1 MNGLYKVSPLAAVIL
16 AGGQSSRMGKDK
28 AWLVYHNKAQIFH
41 LSELLSNCKLPVFIS
56 ANQWPEDQT
65 KMEFYPDHPELS
77 GHGPISG
84 LLSIHRLI
92 PDHALLLIGCDYPNL
107 GKSEIEQICTRRNPN
122 FQATAFVNSDGMLE
136 PLCTVYEPEFLLHI
150 QQSFL
155 REGKD
160 SLRRFLQDAQV
171 QKVQSIS
178 ENLFFSADAPEDF
191 LRWKQEKL
199 RR

>member
-1 MNGLYKVSPLAAVIL
+1 MPGLNKVPPLAAVIL

-28 AWLVYHNKAQIFH
+28 AWLVYHNKAQILH
-41 LSELLSNCKLPVFIS
+41 LSELLTDCKLPAFIS
-56 ANQWPEDQT
+56 AYQWPQDQT

-92 PDHALLLIGCDYPNL
+92 PDYAILLIGCDYPNL
-107 GKSEIEQICTRRNPN
+107 GKSEIEQICAGRNPN
-122 FQATAFVNSDGMLE
+122 FQATAFVNSDGMPE
-136 PLCTVYEPEFLLHI
+136 PLCTIYEPEFLLHI
-150 QQSFL
+150 QQSFMC
-155 REGKD
+155 EGKD

-171 QKVQSIS
+171 QKVQPLS
-178 ENLFFSADAPEDF
+178 ENLFFSADTPEDF

-199 RR
+199 QQ